1 MTYSTTLAIIG
12 LLASD
17 LSKTEPETVSPAYTT
32 DGDTLQRQALIRFT
46 ANDIYQASAPGV
58 VRCPILLLR
67 GAQLSRSAVVA
78 EGAHPAVVL

>member
-32 DGDTLQRQALIRFT
+32 EVDTL
-46 ANDIYQASAPGV
+46 
-58 VRCPILLLR
+58 
-67 GAQLSRSAVVA
+67 
-78 EGAHPAVVL
+78 